1 MVQASKEGW
10 VKYLSD
16 PAQAN
21 EVILKANK
29 QGLEKP
35 ALEFGVEALKPLC
48 MKDGDE
54 SRVGQ
59 MSRERWTQLA
69 DTLVELNLIDRTK
82 VNVDAS
88 FRADFLEPS
97 GK

>member
-1 MVQASKEGW
+1 
-10 VKYLSD
+10 
-16 PAQAN
+16 
-21 EVILKANK
+21 
-29 QGLEKP
+29 
-35 ALEFGVEALKPLC
+35 
-48 MKDGDE
+48 
-54 SRVGQ
+54 